1 VDPSVLPPGSQPKGS
16 HLKTS
21 QIAVAMFCTVLMI
34 AASVPQASAHGN
46 FNHSES
52 SYGDRGIGV
61 GAWRIGDRPRRSS
74 RARAPVGQPPSGQGY
89 YPVRWRHPPPRWD
102 GMQPIHHHPVGYPV
116 YGSPEGP
123 AGDAGP
129 QPNSSPKTPG
139 SIAKAIQRATTGV
152 PAQNEQRF
160 VPDEVLFTSSGS
172 EPTAEAIARRHR
184 LTLVTA
190 QPISLIGST
199 LNRYRISDRRTV
211 RGVIRELEAE
221 PQVTW
226 VQPNYIFTLEGVN
239 TNAQGLSAAQYA
251 IVKMHVPEAHR
262 VTEGDKTLVAI
273 IDSAVDEKHA
283 DLAGAIVNRVD
294 LVGGAADAD
303 THGTAMAGIIA
314 AHGALV
320 GVAPHA
326 SILAIRAFSDAPA
339 KPGAEGT
346 TAHII
351 EGLDWAYAH
360 KARIVNM
367 SFAGPYDPMLAQALG
382 AAHRKGIILVAAAGN
397 EGPKAAPAYPAAD
410 PNVIAVTATDRED
423 NLFSGANRGA
433 YICVAAPGTD
443 IIVAA
448 PANSYQF
455 SSGTSLGAAHITG
468 LVALL
473 LTEKPDLGAEA
484 TRQILIETAHDLG
497 PPGRDDE
504 FGAGLGD
511 AASAVAFVKNLRD
524 QRLAGQSGTLKAL
537 QGIQDAT
544 QAR

>member
-1 VDPSVLPPGSQPKGS
+1 
-16 HLKTS
+16 
-21 QIAVAMFCTVLMI
+21 
-34 AASVPQASAHGN
+34 
-46 FNHSES
+46 
-52 SYGDRGIGV
+52 
-61 GAWRIGDRPRRSS
+61 
-74 RARAPVGQPPSGQGY
+74 
-89 YPVRWRHPPPRWD
+89 
-102 GMQPIHHHPVGYPV
+102 
-116 YGSPEGP
+116 
-123 AGDAGP
+123 
-129 QPNSSPKTPG
+129 
-139 SIAKAIQRATTGV
+139 V
-152 PAQNEQRF
+152 PAKNEHRF

-172 EPTAEAIARRHR
+172 ERTAEAIARRHR

-190 QPISLIGST
+190 QPIGLIGST

-211 RGVIRELEAE
+211 RGVIHELEAE

-283 DLAGAIVNRVD
+283 DLAGAIVDRVD

-320 GVAPHA
+320 GVAPRA

-339 KPGAEGT
+339 KPGAQGT

-351 EGLDWAYAH
+351 EGLDWAYEH

-367 SFAGPYDPMLAQALG
+367 SFAGPYDPMLAQALS
-382 AAHRKGIILVAAAGN
+382 AAHRKGMILVAAAGN
-397 EGPKAAPAYPAAD
+397 EGAKAEPAYPAAD
-410 PNVIAVTATDRED
+410 PNVIAVTATDRDD
-423 NLFSGANRGA
+423 NLFRGANHGA
-433 YICVAAPGTD
+433 YICLAAPGTD

-448 PANSYQF
+448 PSNTYQF

-473 LTEKPDLGAEA
+473 LTEKPDLSADA

-497 PPGRDDE
+497 APGRDEE

-511 AASAVAFVKNLRD
+511 AASAVGLVKNLRD
-524 QRLAGQSGTLKAL
+524 QQLAGQSGPSKAS
-537 QGIQDAT
+537 QRTSVDTQDAK